1 MTLFELYVKL
11 SIQQLVVNVNYKMIG
26 DEKMRANK
34 DIRDAV
40 EEKGFRLWELAEA
53 LGLSS
58 DATLSRKL
66 RRELP
71 DDQKQHIFKTI
82 DRMVEQ
88 RQKQEGKW

>member
-1 MTLFELYVKL
+1 MCTNLICYAKI
-11 SIQQLVVNVNYKMIG
+11 SIQQDVVIVKSLQNG
-26 DEKMRANK
+26 GEKMRPNK

-58 DATLSRKL
+58 DAALSRKL

-71 DDQKQHIFKTI
+71 NDQKEHIFRTI
-82 DRMVEQ
+82 DRMVE
-88 RQKQEGKW
+88 RRKEM

>member
-1 MTLFELYVKL
+1 MCTNLICYAKI
-11 SIQQLVVNVNYKMIG
+11 SIQQDVVIVKSLQNG
-26 DEKMRANK
+26 GEKMRPNK

-58 DATLSRKL
+58 DAALSRKL

-71 DDQKQHIFKTI
+71 NDQMEHIFRTI
-82 DRMVEQ
+82 DRMVE
-88 RQKQEGKW
+88 RRKEM

>member
-1 MTLFELYVKL
+1 MKPN
-11 SIQQLVVNVNYKMIG
+11 Q
-26 DEKMRANK
+26 
-34 DIRDAV
+34 DIRNAV
-40 EEKGFRLWELAEA
+40 EENGFKLWELAEA
-53 LGLSS
+53 LGIY
-58 DATLSRKL
+58 DGNLSRKL